1 MCSAVNVVTSHHTRT
16 LVVRFSKGE
25 SLVDSL
31 ATLARDHGVGAAT
44 LVGHG
49 ELQSATIEGYDARA
63 KSYAERRTFS
73 GPLSLTSL
81 SGHVLQGVG
90 DPVVSVHAAFVRE
103 TDNGLEAL
111 GGHLLDALVVAVDVT
126 LFVHEDL
133 RLTVQVDAATGLA
146 SWRGEAPGASAPRA
160 PEVITRVQSAS
171 RSVPPPRDP
180 ERPVVRETERPVARE
195 PERAPTR
202 EVREASHDA
211 SREPAREAPRTLVDA
226 PRTLEVMPAKPERA
240 DEIADEPEIAVGDVL
255 EHPMWG
261 LCDVLREA
269 EPGTF
274 DIRIQRSGSTRTI
287 KTEIFEVQPRPKRD
301 GRNVWGLKPRGK

>member
-16 LVVRFSKGE
+16 LIVRFSKGE

-63 KSYAERRTFS
+63 KSYAERRSFT

-81 SGHVLQGVG
+81 TGHVLQGVG

-111 GGHLLDALVVAVDVT
+111 GGHLVDALVVALDVT

-133 RLTVQVDAATGLA
+133 RLTVQVDPATGLA

-160 PEVITRVQSAS
+160 PEVITRV
-171 RSVPPPRDP
+171 RSVPPPREVVREP
-180 ERPVVRETERPVARE
+180 VRETERPPARE
-195 PERAPTR
+195 PEKPVTR
-202 EVREASHDA
+202 EVREVSHEPA
-211 SREPAREAPRTLVDA
+211 REAAREPVREAPRTLTEVA
-226 PRTLEVMPAKPERA
+226 KTLEVMPAKPERA

-301 GRNVWGLKPRGK
+301 GRNVWGLKPRGR